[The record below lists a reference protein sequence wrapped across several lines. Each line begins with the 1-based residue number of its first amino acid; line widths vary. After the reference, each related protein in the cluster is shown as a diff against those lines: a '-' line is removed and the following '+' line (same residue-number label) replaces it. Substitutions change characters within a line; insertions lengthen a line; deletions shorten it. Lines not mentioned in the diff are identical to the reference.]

1 MIVFIPFE
9 LLLGILNSL
18 LSIFHICLSKHI
30 TFFSV
35 MTLLVCYIFVQ
46 EQFTLF
52 DPSYM
57 YHLFRG
63 QSTLKLYGLI
73 FAIEVSEK
81 ICTMTGKYLY
91 SSMRTKLENPA
102 V

>member
-1 MIVFIPFE
+1 
-9 LLLGILNSL
+9 
-18 LSIFHICLSKHI
+18 
-30 TFFSV
+30 
-35 MTLLVCYIFVQ
+35 
-46 EQFTLF
+46 
-52 DPSYM
+52 M